1 MPTALDVIQDGL
13 ENNGIFAAGE
23 IIGDADAERCLVI
36 LNDMLDSWANE
47 SLICFAL
54 LEQSF
59 TVVSNKSAYSIGLTG
74 GADLPMLRPIRINE
88 GPGAAYFQDS
98 NQNNYFCDV
107 VTRVAWNQIGS
118 RSIGANI
125 PSQLFYDPQFPLG
138 VINLFPIPNGGLP
151 LTCFFDSYQPISQF
165 TNLASPVTFPPG
177 YSLAI
182 KKNFALYAGPYFK
195 QDGWTP
201 SPELKMQALEAK
213 AAIKRANTRNNTI
226 VYDPELTTRA
236 QGQYNPYRDSFW

>member
-1 MPTALDVIQDGL
+1 
-13 ENNGIFAAGE
+13 
-23 IIGDADAERCLVI
+23 
-36 LNDMLDSWANE
+36 MLDSWANE
-47 SLICFAL
+47 TLICFAL

-59 TVVSNKSAYSIGLTG
+59 VIQPNKSVYTIGTTG
-74 GADLPMLRPIRINE
+74 GADLPILRPIRINE

-98 NQNNYFCDV
+98 NLNNYFCDV

-138 VINLFPIPNGGLP
+138 VFNLFPIPNGGLQ

-165 TNLASPVTFPPG
+165 TGLTQAVTFPPG

-182 KKNFALYAGPYFK
+182 KKNFALFAAPYFK
-195 QDGWTP
+195 PDGWTP
-201 SPELKMQALEAK
+201 SPELKQQAMDAK
-213 AAIKRANTRNNTI
+213 AAIKRSNTRNNTI
-226 VYDPELTTRA
+226 VYDPELSSRA
-236 QGQYNPYRDSFW
+236 SATYNVYRDSF